1 MNKDVIA
8 SPSLTIKEALK
19 KLEKSGLRCVFVEKN
34 NKLFGSLTDGDI
46 RKLIIYGKNLNQ
58 KISKVCNKN
67 PKFLDKSEYS
77 MKTAKKLFLKYK
89 IDVLPITEKNKVVDI
104 ISIKDLFKNKKILKK
119 NSVFIL
125 AGGKGERLMPF
136 TSVLPKP
143 LIPINGTPIIKI
155 IIDSFNY
162 QSTKNIFISINHKY
176 SIIKSY
182 INSEIKNHKFKFI
195 KEKKPLGTIGSLKLV
210 NEKDLSNNI
219 IVTFCDIIFQ
229 NNMEPLMELHE
240 KSKNDLTLVV
250 ARKTIKIPYGVCKI
264 SNKGK
269 FIKIDEKPE
278 SNQFINVCYYIINK
292 KMLKYIPKNKK
303 FDMTELIQKIKSN
316 NNKIGVYPIED
327 KSWFDVGQWPN
338 YKNTVNSFNNI

>member
-1 MNKDVIA
+1 M
-8 SPSLTIKEALK
+8 
-19 KLEKSGLRCVFVEKN
+19 R
-34 NKLFGSLTDGDI
+34 
-46 RKLIIYGKNLNQ
+46 
-58 KISKVCNKN
+58 
-67 PKFLDKSEYS
+67 
-77 MKTAKKLFLKYK
+77 
-89 IDVLPITEKNKVVDI
+89 
-104 ISIKDLFKNKKILKK
+104 
-119 NSVFIL
+119 
-125 AGGKGERLMPF
+125 GKGERLMPF

-229 NNMEPLMELHE
+229 NNMEPLMQLHE

-250 ARKTIKIPYGVCKI
+250 ARKTI
-264 SNKGK
+264 
-269 FIKIDEKPE
+269 
-278 SNQFINVCYYIINK
+278 
-292 KMLKYIPKNKK
+292 
-303 FDMTELIQKIKSN
+303 
-316 NNKIGVYPIED
+316 
-327 KSWFDVGQWPN
+327 
-338 YKNTVNSFNNI
+338 